1 MYNIYYIEE
10 ELVTNLNLPLL
21 PQQVASNC
29 VVFSEI
35 YGLLSIGGFIGTYN
49 NWNSLPRRY
58 ISNVYRLDFN
68 TKHKQFI
75 DDNISQSSDSIF
87 FDDED
92 DEDQDNDT
100 TLSPTRSTS
109 LSLTSDSNEDNTN
122 RNSNILR
129 YHFEPEWEWEHLTN
143 MKQCRGYASAQI
155 IKSYDHREKLIVIG
169 GDLEIGNIYSNSCE
183 MYDFIDNKWIY
194 LNKMKHGRICSGI
207 HYDRDID
214 VLYVGGGYCDSRIEM
229 YSNFK
234 KVEIYNCTKNKWYP
248 FPDTKLKHA
257 FYPYLWK
264 HNNLLFI
271 ASAYSTGLEFIDL
284 RIGMSWNAIYGE
296 KTPNKKKKFWQIF
309 KKDNIHSATSG
320 AICSGRLV
328 VFNHLHHIIGC
339 QQVRILYEE
348 IYIIRYCESG
358 HDT

>member
-1 MYNIYYIEE
+1 M
-10 ELVTNLNLPLL
+10 TNLNLPLL
-21 PQQVASNC
+21 PQRVASNC
-29 VVFSEI
+29 VVFSER

-68 TKHKQFI
+68 TKHKQYI
-75 DDNISQSSDSIF
+75 DHHLGSTDSGDSIF
-87 FDDED
+87 FDDDDEDIRSPSHSHSSSSISLTND
-92 DEDQDNDT
+92 DEDQNNNDNDNG
-100 TLSPTRSTS
+100 
-109 LSLTSDSNEDNTN
+109 DDQGDN
-122 RNSNILR
+122 NILR
-129 YHFEPEWEWEHLTN
+129 YHFEPEWEWEQLTN

-155 IKSYDHREKLIVIG
+155 IKTRQKQERLIVIG

-183 MYDFIDNKWIY
+183 MYNFESKEWKY
-194 LNKMKHGRICSGI
+194 LSPMKHGRICSGI
-207 HYDRDID
+207 HYDSDIS

-234 KVEIYNCTKNKWYP
+234 KVEIYNCYKNKWYP

-296 KTPNKKKKFWQIF
+296 KNQKKKKFWQIF
-309 KKDNIHSATSG
+309 KKDHLHNATSG

-328 VFNHLHHIIGC
+328 G
-339 QQVRILYEE
+339 
-348 IYIIRYCESG
+348 
-358 HDT
+358 